1 MNQRAEGVTMPETA
15 NNVTPVTPVTPVTS
29 RRAVTVAAPGPLDIV
44 QAALKSGSVEI
55 YREAVALYKELEGM
69 AARKAFDNAMADAVF
84 PIVKKDRLVDYASTK
99 SPTGR
104 VTYKH
109 EDLASVLRAVVPVL
123 NENGLSH
130 RFRVTSNVNEPVTV
144 TCIIS
149 HRDGY
154 FEETT
159 LCAAKDDTGG
169 KNPIQQVGS
178 TLTYLQRMTL
188 KAALGLA
195 AAEDDDGRA
204 SSPASDGFSGDMSLD
219 DGGKFLTPAEVEDLR
234 TKLKA
239 VGCPESNFLRF
250 VKVASLDVILAAKF
264 SDCVKIINSYK
275 GPRQ

>member
-1 MNQRAEGVTMPETA
+1 MMQELQKISVIPQDDAPMSSVPALTQYMTPMSMLDRAIASGASIEVLDKLMGLQERYEA
-15 NNVTPVTPVTPVTS
+15 N
-29 RRAVTVAAPGPLDIV
+29 L
-44 QAALKSGSVEI
+44 
-55 YREAVALYKELEGM
+55 
-69 AARKAFDNAMADAVF
+69 ARKAFDNAMADAVF
-84 PIVKKDRLVDYASTK
+84 PIIKKDCLVDYASTK

-123 NENGLSH
+123 NANGLSH

-178 TLTYLQRMTL
+178 TLTYLQRMSL

-195 AAEDDDGRA
+195 ASTDDDGRA
-204 SSPASDGFSGDMSLD
+204 AEPASEATAAEAEPAPGSITEAQADAITDLLESRDVSRVA
-219 DGGKFLTPAEVEDLR
+219 FLQWAKQKRVVDIPAAHFDSCIAAISNF
-234 TKLKA
+234 KPKA
-239 VGCPESNFLRF
+239 V
-250 VKVASLDVILAAKF
+250 K
-264 SDCVKIINSYK
+264 
-275 GPRQ
+275 

>member
-1 MNQRAEGVTMPETA
+1 MAAALEKVNIIPPEETSSQVPA
-15 NNVTPVTPVTPVTS
+15 LAQWTTPMS
-29 RRAVTVAAPGPLDIV
+29 MLDRAVA
-44 QAALKSGSVEI
+44 SGASIEV
-55 YREAVALYKELEGM
+55 LKELMGLQERHE
-69 AARKAFDNAMADAVF
+69 ANRARKAFDNAMADAVF
-84 PIVKKDRLVDYASTK
+84 PIIKKDRLVDYASTK

-104 VTYKH
+104 VTYRH

-123 NENGLSH
+123 NANGLSH
-130 RFRVTSNVNEPVTV
+130 RFRVTSEINQPINV

-195 AAEDDDGRA
+195 AAEDDDGRTA
-204 SSPASDGFSGDMSLD
+204 GPVSEVAAAEAEPAPGSITEAQADTIADLLESREVSRAA
-219 DGGKFLTPAEVEDLR
+219 FLQWAKQKRVVDIPADYFDSCI
-234 TKLKA
+234 A
-239 VGCPESNFLRF
+239 AISNF
-250 VKVASLDVILAAKF
+250 KPKAK
-264 SDCVKIINSYK
+264 
-275 GPRQ
+275 

>member
-1 MNQRAEGVTMPETA
+1 MSETA
-15 NNVTPVTPVTPVTS
+15 TAVTPVTS
-29 RRAVTVAAPGPLDIV
+29 RRAVTVSTPGPLDIV
-44 QAALKSGSVEI
+44 QAAMKSGSVEM
-55 YREAVALYKELEGM
+55 YREAVALYKELESM

-84 PIVKKDRLVDYASTK
+84 PIIKKDRLVDYPSAK

-104 VTYKH
+104 VTYQH

-123 NENGLSH
+123 SANGLSH

-159 LCAAKDDTGG
+159 LCAARDDTGG
-169 KNPIQQVGS
+169 KNLIQQVGS

-195 AAEDDDGRA
+195 ASEDDDGQA
-204 SSPASDGFSGDMSLD
+204 SGDGDGPRSSD
-219 DGGKFLTPAEVEDLR
+219 DFPGDKQHLSAAQIEELR
-234 TKLKA
+234 LLLKK
-239 VGCPESNFLRF
+239 VGCSEANFLRHTKCERF
-250 VKVASLDVILAAKF
+250 EDILARHHKR
-264 SDCVKIINSYK
+264 SVDLINSYK
-275 GPRQ
+275 GPQQ